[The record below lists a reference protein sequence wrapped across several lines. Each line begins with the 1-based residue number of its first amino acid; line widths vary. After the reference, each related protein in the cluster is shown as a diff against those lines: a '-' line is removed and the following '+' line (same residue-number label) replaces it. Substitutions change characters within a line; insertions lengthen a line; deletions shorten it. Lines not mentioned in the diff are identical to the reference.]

1 MQLNDF
7 LNILNDE
14 FPVVSVLD
22 GDKVGL
28 QVKGSSDTLSNVL
41 IAYELTE
48 SVLNEAISVNAELI
62 VVFHPL
68 IFHPLNSINDEDRV
82 GGLVRKLIIS
92 NISLFVIHTNFD
104 THPNGANNLIA
115 DKLGLLNRS
124 ILVQGS
130 PEKKNSIGIIGY
142 FKEVISN
149 NGLAELL
156 NVTFNSPVRYCQGKS
171 EFVKSVAVLGG
182 SGSSFL
188 GDAIKSG
195 ADAFITADLSY
206 HQFHHAKGRIS
217 LFDIGHY
224 EMEQFNHIHM
234 AEIIF
239 RNVENFKINIIQSK
253 VITNPVSY
261 YSEKNYYENQK
272 SNILNN

>member
-1 MQLNDF
+1 MQLKDF
-7 LNILNDE
+7 LDILNNE
-14 FPVVSVLD
+14 FPAVSVLD

-28 QVKGSSDTLSNVL
+28 QVKGGSDTLSSVL
-41 IAYELTE
+41 IAYELTD
-48 SVLNEAISVNAELI
+48 SVLNEAISVKAELI

-68 IFHPLNSINDEDRV
+68 IFLPLNSISDEERV
-82 GGLVRKLIIS
+82 GGLVRKLIIG

-104 THPNGANNLIA
+104 THPNGSNNLIA
-115 DKLGLLNRS
+115 DKLNLLDRS
-124 ILVQGS
+124 VLVQGS
-130 PEKKNSIGIIGY
+130 PEKKNSIGVIGY

-149 NGLAELL
+149 KELAGIL
-156 NVTFNSPVRYCQGKS
+156 NTTFTSPVRYCEGKS

-188 GDAIKSG
+188 DDAIKSG

-234 AEIIF
+234 TEIISKKA
-239 RNVENFKINIIQSK
+239 ENLNLKIIQSK
-253 VITNPVSY
+253 VITNPVNY
-261 YSEKNYYENQK
+261 FPEMNYYENQK
-272 SNILNN
+272 TNILNN